1 MLKGN
6 ALDNGIGL
14 NNNKKPMMKTGKKR
28 FLIATVFILL
38 SALLPAKDSSA
49 AYKCRP
55 DSPYYFS
62 EFNPASWNPDSEL
75 NYEEVYKNYD
85 YFEAFFNR
93 SCDEIT
99 VKRYVTGQ
107 QSSIE
112 RYRLNAD
119 GSLSKMKP

>member
-1 MLKGN
+1 
-6 ALDNGIGL
+6 
-14 NNNKKPMMKTGKKR
+14 MKTGKKR
-28 FLIATVFILL
+28 FLIAAVFILL
-38 SALLPAKDSSA
+38 SALLPAKGSSA

-55 DSPYYFS
+55 VSPYYFS
-62 EFNPASWNPDSEL
+62 EFNPASWNPHSEL

-99 VKRYVTGQ
+99 VKRYVAGQ
-107 QSSIE
+107 QSSTE

-119 GSLSKMKP
+119 GSLSKLEK

>member
-1 MLKGN
+1 ME
-6 ALDNGIGL
+6 
-14 NNNKKPMMKTGKKR
+14 TGKKR

-62 EFNPASWNPDSEL
+62 EFNHASWSPDSDL

-85 YFEAFFNR
+85 YFEVSFSK
-93 SCDEIT
+93 SCEEIT

-119 GSLSKMKP
+119 GTLSKVEK

>member
-1 MLKGN
+1 MLRGN

-14 NNNKKPMMKTGKKR
+14 NNNQKPMMTIGKKI
-28 FLIATVFILL
+28 FLIAAVFILL
-38 SALLPAKDSSA
+38 SAILPAKDSSA

-85 YFEAFFNR
+85 YFEVSFSK

-119 GSLSKMKP
+119 GSLGKVEK